1 MNDEKKL
8 TKQFLLT
15 TAAGKRLIAKS
26 FLYSQPILDALVDK
40 TIVILAGTTNGYI
53 AEEILSKIGQDSDF
67 SRDRFFRGITFPPK
81 YSPTKKSDDEN
92 GFLGDIVIT
101 NGKWEKGKTIFDV
114 ADDLKQGDIIIKG
127 ANAINLDT
135 KQAAILIGHPKA
147 GTISPI
153 LQAVVGRRVNLFL
166 PIGLEKRIS
175 GDINK
180 IAEMLNSTDAS
191 GPRYMPVNGN
201 VVTEIEAL
209 KTLTG
214 AHAEL
219 IASGGVCGAEGS
231 YWLAVSGTNDQLAEV
246 DVLIKILHSE
256 PNFKL

>member
-1 MNDEKKL
+1 MSDEKKL

-26 FLYSQPILDALVDK
+26 FLSSKPILDALTANTV
-40 TIVILAGTTNGYI
+40 VILAGTTNGYI
-53 AEEILSKIGQDSDF
+53 AEEILKEIGQDSDF

-81 YSPTKKSDDEN
+81 YTPTKKSDEEN
-92 GFLGDIVIT
+92 AFLGDVVIT

-114 ADDLKQGDIIIKG
+114 ADDLKQGDIVIKG
-127 ANAINLDT
+127 ANAVNLDAQ
-135 KQAAILIGHPKA
+135 QAAILIGHPKG

-180 IAEMLNSTDAS
+180 IAQILNSPEAS
-191 GPRYMPVNGN
+191 GPRYMPVTGN
-201 VVTEIEAL
+201 IITEIEAL
-209 KTLTG
+209 KILTG
-214 AHAEL
+214 ADAEL
-219 IASGGVCGAEGS
+219 VASGGVCGAEGC
-231 YWLAVSGTNDQLAEV
+231 YWLAVSGTDDQLAEV
-246 DVLIKILHSE
+246 DVLIKMLHSE